1 MVRPSRKRGFT
12 LVELMIVVAIIGV
25 LAALA
30 LYGVNQYLAM
40 ARTGEAKANV
50 GAISK
55 LSSAVFER
63 EVAESELKS
72 EGTYSK
78 PVENNLCGSA
88 VTVPIVIPAGTKY
101 QPKNSPGDDFQAG
114 TAVDGWVCLGYT
126 MTTPIYYQYSY
137 QRGGNYVSPGLG
149 GPDPGGSG
157 CEAAARGDVD
167 NDGTVSTFA
176 ISGAVVGK
184 RLRLATHIFVN
195 EELE

>member
-30 LYGVNQYLAM
+30 LYGVNQYLAA

-50 GAISK
+50 GAIAQ
-55 LSSAVFER
+55 LSAAVFER

-88 VTVPIVIPAGTKY
+88 TTVPVTIPAGTKY

-114 TAVDGWVCLGYT
+114 TAVDGWVCLGYA

-137 QRGGNYVSPGLG
+137 QRGANYVSPALG

-157 CEAAARGDVD
+157 FEAAARGDTD
-167 NDGTVSTFA
+167 GDGTISTFA
-176 ISGAVVGK
+176 LSGAVVGK
-184 RLRLATHIFVN
+184 RLRIATQIFIN
-195 EELE
+195 DELE